1 MLSTSSNRLRHMRT
15 QHPEKMESEK
25 SDTEEEGEDSD
36 SEEVE
41 SENSQSE
48 EMESED
54 SEESCD
60 GRQEVKERMMWNF
73 IIAEVV
79 EDVDFPDGITVE
91 EMLSSEKYVKRIVKA
106 MGERIYNWNRV
117 NTFLNNRSKVYGR
130 ILKTRKQL
138 TSKDGYSIEEA
149 NMVAFMKH
157 RMFFKGLLCEHESQ
171 LKEILY

>member
-1 MLSTSSNRLRHMRT
+1 MRYECSECGKMLSTSSNRLRHMRT

-25 SDTEEEGEDSD
+25 SEEEESEDSD
-36 SEEVE
+36 SEEME
-41 SENSQSE
+41 SEN
-48 EMESED
+48 

-79 EDVDFPDGITVE
+79 GDVDFPDGITVE
-91 EMLSSEKYVKRIVKA
+91 EILSSEKYLKLIIKA
-106 MGERIYNWNRV
+106 MGERIYNWNHV
-117 NTFLNNRSKVYGR
+117 NAFLNSRSKMYRR

-138 TSKDGYSIEEA
+138 TSKEGYSIEEA

-157 RMFFKGLLCEHESQ
+157 WKFLKCLLQVHKGQ